1 MSSRF
6 AAGAG
11 LLLCAALA
19 APWAC
24 AQTYPTKPITLIV
37 PFAAGGP
44 SDAHMRAFAIAME
57 RQLKQPLVIEN
68 IGGGGGNVG
77 TARAARAAP
86 DGYTLLQQNLGLAT
100 APALYRNPGFDPLTD
115 FDCIGTLVF
124 DPSVMMARSDFP
136 GATFKEFL
144 AYLKSNQDHISIGAA
159 GPSQLSALLFM
170 EATRTHLILVPYKG
184 GGPAINDL
192 IGKHIDLL
200 SNSASLVGPLIHSG
214 KVRAIGITGKTRV
227 SNLPEVPTLDEE
239 GLTGFEMVVWT
250 SIFAPRHLP
259 KPVQDRLVS
268 ALQGTLADPELVAHF
283 HQTGGVIATPEQ
295 ATPAAPQAL
304 VRSEVEKWG
313 SILKR
318 AGVKPE

>member
-1 MSSRF
+1 MPTRF
-6 AAGAG
+6 ALGAV
-11 LLLCAALA
+11 LIVCAALA
-19 APWAC
+19 S
-24 AQTYPTKPITLIV
+24 AQTYPSKPITLIV

-44 SDAHMRAFAIAME
+44 SDAHMRAFAAAME

-86 DGYTLLQQNLGLAT
+86 DGYTLLQQNLGFAT
-100 APALYRNPGFDPLTD
+100 APALYKTPGFDPLTD
-115 FDCIGTLVF
+115 FDAIGTLVF
-124 DPSVMMARSDFP
+124 DPSCMMARSDFP

-144 AYLKSNQDHISIGAA
+144 AYLKANQDKISIGGS

-170 EATRTHLILVPYKG
+170 EATGTHLTYVPYKG

-192 IGKHIDLL
+192 VGKHIDLL

-214 KVRAIGITGKTRV
+214 KVRAIGITGKARV
-227 SNLPEVPTLDEE
+227 SNLPEVPTLDEQ

-250 SIFAPRHLP
+250 SVFAPRHLP

-268 ALQGTLADPELVAHF
+268 ALHGALADPELIAHF
-283 HQTGGVIATPEQ
+283 QQTGGVIATREQ
-295 ATPAAPQAL
+295 ATPAAL
-304 VRSEVEKWG
+304 ESMVRSEVAKWG
-313 SILKR
+313 GILKR
-318 AGVKPE
+318 AGVTPE